1 MNATGSRMYDDQ
13 SDSEKIGCWV
23 SVGVFLIFI
32 LGLIGAEIF
41 TIFYYRKKLE
51 NLRKTRSSAE
61 KKQLRPDYKDHQDE
75 IHSLERSLAEVQ
87 KQYQQTILQLN
98 QEIQKLKSENSK
110 LKSRSRNSQ
119 EYQDLHTVLERQGRN
134 IGDLTQQVY
143 EKDQEI
149 INLKNIIDHL
159 ESGENVRMTNDRNIT
174 ELKYQIEARERDL
187 SEKVQEI
194 TNFKNVVE
202 NLESRN
208 SEKENETRSQKRII
222 DDLNRTIESRDKD
235 IHMLN
240 VAIGRKQENCNQNK
254 EIKNLRE
261 EHNAERDIK
270 PPTLPLSPSSN
281 LRFLETV
288 ILRKNIFSVRCI
300 PS

>member
-41 TIFYYRKKLE
+41 TVFYYRKKLE
-51 NLRKTRSSAE
+51 NLRKTRSSTE
-61 KKQLRPDYKDHQDE
+61 KKRLRPDYKDHQDE

-194 TNFKNVVE
+194 TNFKNEVE
-202 NLESRN
+202 NLELRN
-208 SEKENETRSQKRII
+208 SEKENQTRSQKRII

-261 EHNAERDIK
+261 EHNVEKRYKTFHPPPVQLAELK
-270 PPTLPLSPSSN
+270 
-281 LRFLETV
+281 
-288 ILRKNIFSVRCI
+288 IL
-300 PS
+300 